1 MEKRGV
7 GADGEWIGSEGAQR
21 RCPRAMVTLA
31 SAAAISPQRELL
43 RAERSS
49 RTLTSYL
56 RRSGSPR
63 VFLGMAPFLPPGAE
77 RRDSSPRHPGCTRS
91 ILHCEV
97 GALPKDPSP
106 PRHNFLSPNVRSPVP
121 PSPLSPPAPPAL
133 AWKIPSPQRCE
144 VSALKFR
151 AAQVASPLGIGSPP
165 GVPGKRTGSPSV
177 PSPSHSIGPPVPA
190 PDAPLPPPLRLRSG
204 VSTPAPRGV

>member
-1 MEKRGV
+1 
-7 GADGEWIGSEGAQR
+7 
-21 RCPRAMVTLA
+21 MVTQA
-31 SAAAISPQRELL
+31 SAAAVSPQRELL

-63 VFLGMAPFLPPGAE
+63 GFLGMAPFLPPGAE
-77 RRDSSPRHPGCTRS
+77 RRDSPSPSHPRGTRS

-97 GALPKDPSP
+97 GTLPKDLSP

-121 PSPLSPPAPPAL
+121 PLSSPSSRPSGFSPENPY
-133 AWKIPSPQRCE
+133 SSRCE
-144 VSALKFR
+144 ASGLKVR
-151 AAQVASPLGIGSPP
+151 AAQVAAPLATGSPR

-177 PSPSHSIGPPVPA
+177 PSPSHSIGPPGPR
-190 PDAPLPPPLRLRSG
+190 PDAPHPPHPPPLRPRSG